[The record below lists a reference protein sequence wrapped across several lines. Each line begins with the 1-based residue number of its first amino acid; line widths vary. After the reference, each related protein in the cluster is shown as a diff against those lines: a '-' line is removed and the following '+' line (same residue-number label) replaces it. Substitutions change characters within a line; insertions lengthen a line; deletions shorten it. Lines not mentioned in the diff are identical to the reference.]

1 MTVWQGPDG
10 AMAVPLGW
18 AATVVGEGGFS
29 VTAAPVALAV
39 SAGPVV
45 PVRPAVPAVPGLP
58 E

>member
-1 MTVWQGPDG
+1 
-10 AMAVPLGW
+10 MAVPVGW

-45 PVRPAVPAVPGLP
+45 PVRPAVTAVPGLP

>member
-1 MTVWQGPDG
+1 MEATV
-10 AMAVPLGW
+10 VPVGW
-18 AATVVGEGGFS
+18 AATVVAGGGFW

-45 PVRPAVPAVPGLP
+45 PVRPAVTAVTGLP